1 MPIEICLPELFESMT
16 EGDLVAW
23 LVAEGDKVQ
32 AGQVIAE
39 VETDKSTLEIEAP
52 ETGTLVRILTPEGTR
67 GIAVGQ
73 ALAILVREGEA
84 LEEAEPVDGA
94 ELTSEAEADVP
105 QQPEAVPETLRIS
118 PLARRMAAQAGL
130 ALGGFSGS
138 GPDGCITATD
148 VERSLGRDRTS
159 PEPKPPLAAAP
170 ATREA
175 LADAPFVEEPV
186 SRMRQ
191 TIARRLTSAKQE
203 IPHFYL
209 ELDCDFE
216 ALLALRAGL
225 NRQIGEPR
233 IGVNDFAIKAAACA
247 LGDVPAANA
256 RWIEGTVRLYQRADV
271 SFAVA
276 TEGGLVT
283 PLLRAAN
290 EKSLA
295 QISREAFELTAR
307 ARAGTLRPEDYSG
320 GSFTISNLGMYG
332 VDALYAIIN
341 PPQSAILG
349 IGRAIE
355 RPVVRQNQ
363 VVAAQVARLPL
374 SVDHRVLDG
383 ALGARLLASI
393 KERLEDPVGLLL

>member
-1 MPIEICLPELFESMT
+1 MPVEICLPELFESMT

-23 LVAEGDKVQ
+23 LVAEGDEVQ

-73 ALAILVREGEA
+73 VLAILVREGEA
-84 LEEAEPVDGA
+84 LEGAEPLDDA
-94 ELTSEAEADVP
+94 ELASEAEADLP
-105 QQPEAVPETLRIS
+105 QQPEVMPETLRMS

-130 ALGGFSGS
+130 AIDRLDGS
-138 GPDGCITATD
+138 GPGGCITATD
-148 VERSLGRDRTS
+148 VEQALGRERTS
-159 PEPKPPLAAAP
+159 PDMKPPLAAAA

-175 LADAPFVEEPV
+175 VADAPFVEEPV
-186 SRMRQ
+186 SRMRR

-216 ALLALRAGL
+216 ALLELRAGL
-225 NRQIGEPR
+225 NRHIGEPK
-233 IGVNDFAIKAAACA
+233 IGVTDFAIKAAACA
-247 LGDVPAANA
+247 LCDVPAANA
-256 RWIEGTVRLYQRADV
+256 GLIEDAVRLYQRADI

-276 TEGGLVT
+276 TEAGLVT

-290 EKSLA
+290 EKSLV
-295 QISREAFELTAR
+295 QIASEASELAAR
-307 ARAGTLRPEDYSG
+307 ARAGRLRPEDYSG

-332 VDALYAIIN
+332 VDGLYAIIN

-349 IGRAIE
+349 IGRATL
-355 RPVVRQNQ
+355 RPAVREHQ
-363 VVAAQVARLPL
+363 VVVARVARLTL

-383 ALGARLLASI
+383 AVGAQLLASI
-393 KERLEDPVGLLL
+393 QEHLEDPVGLLL